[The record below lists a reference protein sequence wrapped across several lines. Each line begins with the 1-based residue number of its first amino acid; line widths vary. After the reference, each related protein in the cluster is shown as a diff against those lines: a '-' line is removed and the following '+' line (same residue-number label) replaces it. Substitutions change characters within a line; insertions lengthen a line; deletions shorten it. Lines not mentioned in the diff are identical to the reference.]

1 MKRLI
6 YGLFNRLRFNQ
17 KLFLSYLIVI
27 IIPIM
32 VLGIYAYNQSKDMLK
47 LQALQG
53 IDKNVN
59 TVTQSIDN
67 SVERYNHAIRS
78 IVFTKMFQKIV
89 ANDYIDLVNLARDL
103 NDFLDP
109 YFIMM
114 MNLDK
119 DIEKITFYTQS
130 TVPEF
135 GDLVVSYK
143 RVNEEPWY
151 NEAIKGIE
159 PLWKYED
166 NELFVIHKFP
176 KILKEPNTNIVYM
189 RINENSFFK
198 NITDLDKEY
207 GVIISDD
214 NNRIVYANQSAKLTA
229 FDFKEIMK
237 MNEGSVRIG
246 QTEMFLVKK
255 KIVQA
260 NWTVYCIVPAALVYQ
275 NAGSIINATLIV
287 ILSCIVSLLIII
299 SIFSK
304 TFIKRIFSL
313 NAIMKRVE
321 WGELDLQVQSEARDE
336 IGELTNR
343 FGKMLNRLNE
353 QIDESYRSKIIQKE
367 AELKALQSQINPHFL
382 YNTLSFINW
391 KALKNDAPEISHVV
405 TSMSTFYRTA
415 LNQGNNIIT
424 VRNELENIKSYIEII
439 QVMGDYSFDVVYKI
453 DEEVN
458 DYSTINLI
466 LQPLA
471 ENAIKHG
478 IKQKN
483 NGQGLL
489 YVSAWLDKGT
499 VNFAIEDNGPGMK
512 QETIDTILTMQST
525 GYGLRNVNERL
536 QLRFGTKYGISIQSR
551 LGYGTV
557 MTVVIPQS
565 LHSSTV

>member
-59 TVTQSIDN
+59 TVTQNIDN

-89 ANDYIDLVNLARDL
+89 ANDYIDLVNLSRDL
-103 NDFLDP
+103 KDFLDP

-135 GDLVVSYK
+135 GDSVVSYK
-143 RVNEEPWY
+143 RVNEKLWY
-151 NEAIKGIE
+151 NEAMKGIE

-176 KILKEPNTNIVYM
+176 KTPKEPNTNMVYM

-198 NITDLDKEY
+198 NITDLDQEY
-207 GVIISDD
+207 AVIISDD
-214 NNRIVYANQSAKLTA
+214 NNRIVYANQSAKLIA
-229 FDFKEIMK
+229 FDFKEMTK
-237 MNEGSVRIG
+237 MNEGTVRTG

-260 NWTVYCIVPAALVYQ
+260 NWTVYCFVPAALVSH

-287 ILSCIVSLLIII
+287 ILACIVSLLIII

-353 QIDESYRSKIIQKE
+353 QIDETYRSKIIQKE

-405 TSMSTFYRTA
+405 TSMSKFYRTA

-483 NGQGLL
+483 NGKGLL
-489 YVSAWLDKGT
+489 YVSAWLGKGT
-499 VNFAIEDNGPGMK
+499 VNFAIEDNGPGMEK
-512 QETIDTILTMQST
+512 ETIDTILTMQST
-525 GYGLRNVNERL
+525 GYGLKNVNERL

-557 MTVVIPQS
+557 MTIVIPQS
-565 LHSSTV
+565 LYSSTV

>member
-89 ANDYIDLVNLARDL
+89 ANDYIDLVNLSRDL
-103 NDFLDP
+103 KDFLDP

-135 GDLVVSYK
+135 GDSVVSYK
-143 RVNEEPWY
+143 RVNEKPWY
-151 NEAIKGIE
+151 NEAMKGIE

-176 KILKEPNTNIVYM
+176 KTLKEANTNMVYM

-198 NITDLDKEY
+198 NITDLDQEY
-207 GVIISDD
+207 AVIISDG
-214 NNRIVYANQSAKLTA
+214 NNRIIYANQSAKLIA
-229 FDFKEIMK
+229 FDFKEMTK
-237 MNEGSVRIG
+237 MNEGTVRIG

-260 NWTVYCIVPAALVYQ
+260 NWTVYCFVPAALVSH

-287 ILSCIVSLLIII
+287 ILACIVSLLIII

-353 QIDESYRSKIIQKE
+353 QIDETYRSKIIQKE

-391 KALKNDAPEISHVV
+391 KALKNDAPEISHIV
-405 TSMSTFYRTA
+405 TSMSKFYRTA

-458 DYSTINLI
+458 EYSTINLI

-483 NGQGLL
+483 NGKGLL

-499 VNFAIEDNGPGMK
+499 INFAIEDNGPGMEK
-512 QETIDTILTMQST
+512 ETIDTILTMQST

-557 MTVVIPQS
+557 MTIVIPQS
-565 LHSSTV
+565 LYSSTV